1 VLFSEILHFFF
12 QEQLINYRDQ
22 KFGRSSKFL
31 VVTDM
36 DIPGHCEFG
45 RRGNSR
51 VEIVGEAEMRR
62 LSAERC
68 VRKIRMENFVS
79 NPLRRWSS
87 VPSSMSTKRFEN
99 QVAVVTGAG
108 RGIGEAIA
116 IRLAAEGAKV
126 AVVSR
131 TESNSART
139 ADAINAATPG
149 AAKPYAVDVADFD
162 AVQKTGDQILADF
175 GRCDILVNNA
185 GITRDTLAMR
195 MSSDDWDVVL
205 QTNLKGAFNFTRA
218 ILRAM
223 VKQRSGRIINISSVS
238 GLMGLA
244 GQANYAAS
252 KAGLIGMTKSIA
264 REIASRG
271 ITVNVVA
278 PGFIETDMTS
288 VLNEEVRKGA
298 LAQIPVA
305 RFGATDDIAAA
316 VSFLASAEASY
327 ISGQVLAV
335 DGGMSM

>member
-1 VLFSEILHFFF
+1 
-12 QEQLINYRDQ
+12 
-22 KFGRSSKFL
+22 
-31 VVTDM
+31 
-36 DIPGHCEFG
+36 
-45 RRGNSR
+45 
-51 VEIVGEAEMRR
+51 
-62 LSAERC
+62 
-68 VRKIRMENFVS
+68 
-79 NPLRRWSS
+79 
-87 VPSSMSTKRFEN
+87 MSTTRFEN

-116 IRLAAEGAKV
+116 KKLASEGAKI

-139 ADAINAATPG
+139 AESINAIAPG
-149 AAKPYAVDVADFD
+149 LAKPYAVDVADFD
-162 AVQKTGDQILADF
+162 AVQKTGEQILADF

-195 MSSDDWDVVL
+195 MSSEDWDLVL
-205 QTNLKGAFNFTRA
+205 NTNLKGAFNFTRA
-218 ILRAM
+218 MMRAM

-264 REIASRG
+264 REISSRG

-298 LAQIPVA
+298 QAQIPLN
-305 RFGATDDIAAA
+305 RFGAVDDISSA
-316 VSFLASAEASY
+316 VSFLCSSEASY
-327 ISGQVLAV
+327 ITGQVLAV

>member
-1 VLFSEILHFFF
+1 
-12 QEQLINYRDQ
+12 
-22 KFGRSSKFL
+22 
-31 VVTDM
+31 M
-36 DIPGHCEFG
+36 
-45 RRGNSR
+45 
-51 VEIVGEAEMRR
+51 
-62 LSAERC
+62 
-68 VRKIRMENFVS
+68 S
-79 NPLRRWSS
+79 NQP
-87 VPSSMSTKRFEN
+87 FEN

-116 IRLAAEGAKV
+116 KHFAAGGAKV

-131 TESNSART
+131 TEANSAKV
-139 ADAINAATPG
+139 AAEINALSPDS
-149 AAKPYAVDVADFD
+149 AKPYAVDVADFD
-162 AVQKTGDQILADF
+162 AVQKAGDQILADF

-238 GLMGLA
+238 GLMGLP

-288 VLNEEVRKGA
+288 GLNEEIRKGA
-298 LAQIPVA
+298 LSQIPVS
-305 RFGATDDIAAA
+305 RFGAVEDIASA
-316 VSFLASAEASY
+316 VAFLASPHAGY
-327 ISGQVLAV
+327 ITGQVLAV